1 MKKQVRRAEDSWG
14 PMEKLQVGPWWQRA
28 SCHPAGWRGCGAG
41 AGHGGGAVFGE
52 SIMGGGASVCSW
64 LSKGFVV
71 PNMTYESS
79 RAKGPAC
86 LCRLHLR

>member
-1 MKKQVRRAEDSWG
+1 M
-14 PMEKLQVGPWWQRA
+14 
-28 SCHPAGWRGCGAG
+28 
-41 AGHGGGAVFGE
+41 FGE

-79 RAKGPAC
+79 WAKGPAC